1 MTISSR
7 PRGSG
12 WGGFEMGFGSVNEG
26 FTSLLRIKDSEIRL
40 LCLEQGRDAVDKG
53 IHIGG
58 AFSAVVPLVA
68 LYYGGFMRYSVEEP
82 AKPGQDMFVLSKG
95 HAVAALASIYADL
108 GYFDR
113 SLLKNSRSY
122 ESILNG
128 HPGPLLAGIHIATGP
143 EGHGL
148 GVAQGF
154 ALAGREDPRFDVFCL
169 TGDGEIQAGMIWEA
183 AMFAGAKK
191 LDNLCLMV
199 DINGGQL
206 DNPRATAFPM
216 NNIEGWFESFG
227 WRVMLVDSTEYPAVL
242 QALGEFK
249 QSPRNGKPTAI
260 LCRTRKGAGGFSSF
274 CVSHKGEIPSDLAA
288 QEIQF
293 QERRKKLRM
302 ERYQEI
308 LASLPSEEATKLAAR
323 GKTMGIGGE
332 GAAVDGNHGA
342 GAPSAAAPRGD
353 VPGAGARVKKAPPR
367 DKRIPYNPERLPALD
382 PSRSYAA
389 SWVVSE
395 CMKEFGRSGKVAT
408 VDADLAST
416 SGLEGGLSWADS
428 TKAFNVGVAESNMT
442 NIGEALAVLG
452 YNTWVSTFC
461 PFFDWRVMRRIA
473 IGYQERREVI
483 ESAGWLSEG
492 HNLDLTFLAT
502 APNFET
508 KTNGSTHM
516 GNDDALVFS
525 ELAHLKIVDISCP
538 NQLIGFM
545 KWVMEGNKGLVYA
558 RIMRSA
564 SAVLYGSD
572 FVFDY
577 GKGYRLKG
585 GAEDE
590 AVIVSAGRGAHEAL
604 SAAALLEKEGIGV
617 GVIDMPSFDSTMM
630 AALIS
635 AGKLVIL
642 AEQNNGFLNKMT
654 RESLFGKKG
663 TGRVIAL
670 NALDSR
676 GERQFIHSATYPQL
690 LEHFRLS
697 PEAIAKRLRK
707 ELGR

>member
-1 MTISSR
+1 MEFGHIS
-7 PRGSG
+7 
-12 WGGFEMGFGSVNEG
+12 EG
-26 FTSLLRIKDSEIRL
+26 FTSLLRIKDSEIRI
-40 LCLEQGRDAVDKG
+40 LCLEQGRDAVDRG

-82 AKPGQDMFVLSKG
+82 TKIGQDMFILSKG

-108 GYFDR
+108 GYFDK

-183 AMFAGAKK
+183 VMFAGARKV
-191 LDNLCLMV
+191 DNLCLMV
-199 DINGGQL
+199 DVNGGQL

-216 NNIEGWFESFG
+216 NNIEGWFDSFG
-227 WRVMLVDSTEYPAVL
+227 WRVMSVDSTEYLAVL
-242 QALGEFK
+242 QALGKFK
-249 QSPRNGKPTAI
+249 QGPRNGKPTAI

-274 CVSHKGEIPSDLAA
+274 CVSHKGEIPPELAA

-293 QERRKKLRM
+293 QEQRKKLRIQ
-302 ERYQEI
+302 RYQEI
-308 LASLPSEEATKLAAR
+308 LASLPSEQAAQLITQATA
-323 GKTMGIGGE
+323 MGINGE
-332 GAAVDGNHGA
+332 GAATGSNPGA
-342 GAPSAAAPRGD
+342 GAPSASAPRGY
-353 VPGAGARVKKAPPR
+353 VPGAGARVRKAPPR
-367 DKRIPYNPERLPALD
+367 DKRIPYDPRRLPVLD
-382 PSRSYAA
+382 PSRSYMA

-416 SGLEGGLSWADS
+416 SGLEGGLAWTDS

-483 ESAGWLSEG
+483 VASGWLSEG

-564 SAVLYGSD
+564 SALLYGPD

-585 GAEDE
+585 GAEDD
-590 AVIVSAGRGAHEAL
+590 AVIVSAGRGVHEAL
-604 SAAALLEKEGIGV
+604 SAVALLEKVGIKA
-617 GVIDMPSFDSTMM
+617 GVIDMPSFDSQMLSS
-630 AALIS
+630 LIR
-635 AGKLVIL
+635 AGKLIVL
-642 AEQNNGFLNKMT
+642 AEQNNGFLYKMT
-654 RESLFGKKG
+654 KEALFGKEAG
-663 TGRVIAL
+663 ARIIAL

-676 GERQFIHSATYPQL
+676 GERRFIHSATYPQL
-690 LEHFRLS
+690 LEHFTLS
-697 PEAIAKRLRK
+697 PAAIAQRVKS

>member
-1 MTISSR
+1 MEI
-7 PRGSG
+7 GD
-12 WGGFEMGFGSVNEG
+12 MGEG
-26 FTSLLRIKDSEIRL
+26 FISLLRIKDSEIRI
-40 LCLEQGRDAVDKG
+40 LCLEQGRDAVDRG
-53 IHIGG
+53 IHVGG

-82 AKPGQDMFVLSKG
+82 TKPGQDLFVLSKG
-95 HAVAALASIYADL
+95 HAVAALASVYADL
-108 GYFDR
+108 GYFGRD
-113 SLLKNSRSY
+113 LLKNSRSH

-128 HPGPLLAGIHIATGP
+128 HPGPLLPGIHIATGP

-154 ALAGREDPRFDVFCL
+154 ALAGKEDPRFDVFCL

-183 AMFAGAKK
+183 VMFAGAKK

-199 DINGGQL
+199 DVNGGQL

-227 WRVMLVDSTEYPAVL
+227 WRVLSVDSTEYPAVL

-249 QSPRNGKPTAI
+249 QGSRNGKPTAI

-274 CVSHKGEIPSDLAA
+274 CVSHKTEIPPEIAA

-293 QERRKKLRM
+293 QERRKKLRV
-302 ERYQEI
+302 ERYKEI
-308 LASLPSEEATKLAAR
+308 VATLPPEEAAKLAAR
-323 GKTMGIGGE
+323 GKAMGIGGE
-332 GAAVDGNHGA
+332 GTAIK
-342 GAPSAAAPRGD
+342 
-353 VPGAGARVKKAPPR
+353 GARVRKAPPR
-367 DKRIPYNPERLPALD
+367 DKRIPYDPGRLPVLD
-382 PSRSYAA
+382 PSRSYMA

-395 CMKEFGRSGKVAT
+395 CMKEFGRSGKIAT

-416 SGLEGGLSWADS
+416 SGLEGGLAWADS

-473 IGYQERREVI
+473 IGYQERREAI
-483 ESAGWLSEG
+483 ESGGWLSEG

-508 KTNGSTHM
+508 RTNGSTHM

-545 KWVMEGNKGLVYA
+545 KWVMEGNRGLVYA

-577 GKGYRLKG
+577 GKGYRLRG
-585 GAEDE
+585 GEDE
-590 AVIVSAGRGAHEAL
+590 QAVIVSAGRGAHEAL
-604 SAAALLEKEGIGV
+604 SAAALLEKNGIRA
-617 GVIDMPSFDSTMM
+617 GVIDMPSFDQEMM
-630 AALIS
+630 GALVNG
-635 AGKLVIL
+635 GKLVVL
-642 AEQNNGFLNKMT
+642 AEQNNGFLYKMT
-654 RESLFGKKG
+654 REALFGK
-663 TGRVIAL
+663 TGNPRLVAL

-676 GERQFIHSATYPQL
+676 GERRFIHSATYPQL
-690 LEHFRLS
+690 LEHFTLS
-697 PEAIAKRLRK
+697 AEAIARRVRS

>member
-1 MTISSR
+1 MEFSST
-7 PRGSG
+7 
-12 WGGFEMGFGSVNEG
+12 NEG
-26 FTSLLRIKDSEIRL
+26 LASLLRIKDSEIRI
-40 LCLEQGRDAVDKG
+40 LCLEQGRDAVDRG

-82 AKPGQDMFVLSKG
+82 TRLGQDMFVLSKG
-95 HAVAALASIYADL
+95 HAVAALASVYADL
-108 GYFDR
+108 GYFDKA
-113 SLLKNSRSY
+113 LLKNSRSY

-154 ALAGREDPRFDVFCL
+154 ALAGKEDPRFDVFCL

-183 AMFAGAKK
+183 VMFAGAKK
-191 LDNLCLMV
+191 VDNLCLMV

-227 WRVMLVDSTEYPAVL
+227 WKVVTVDSTDYPAVL
-242 QALGEFK
+242 QALGDFK

-260 LCRTRKGAGGFSSF
+260 LCRTRKGSGGFSSF
-274 CVSHKGEIPSDLAA
+274 CVSHKVDIPLEIAT
-288 QEIQF
+288 QEIKF
-293 QERRKKLRM
+293 QEQRKMLRI
-302 ERYQEI
+302 ERYQEV
-308 LASLPSEEATKLAAR
+308 LASLAPKEAAEMEAKGR
-323 GKTMGIGGE
+323 SMGIG
-332 GAAVDGNHGA
+332 AQ
-342 GAPSAAAPRGD
+342 R
-353 VPGAGARVKKAPPR
+353 AGARVRKAQPR
-367 DKRIPYNPERLPALD
+367 DKRIPYDPKRLPVLD

-416 SGLEGGLSWADS
+416 SGLEGGLAWADS
-428 TKAFNVGVAESNMT
+428 TKAFNVGVAESNMI

-452 YNTWVSTFC
+452 NNTWVSTFC

-473 IGYQERREVI
+473 IGYQERREAI
-483 ESAGWLSEG
+483 ESSGWLSEG

-516 GNDDALVFS
+516 GNDDALLFS
-525 ELAHLKIVDISCP
+525 ELAHLKIIDISCP

-545 KWVMEGNKGLVYA
+545 KWVMEGNKGLIYA
-558 RIMRSA
+558 RIMRAA

-572 FVFDY
+572 FIFDY
-577 GKGYRLKG
+577 GKGYRLRG
-585 GAEDE
+585 GEKDQ
-590 AVIVSAGRGAHEAL
+590 AVIVSAGRGVYEAL
-604 SAAALLEKEGIGV
+604 TAATLLEKEGIEA
-617 GVIDMPSFDSTMM
+617 GVIDMPSFDSDMM
-630 AALIS
+630 ATLAHS
-635 AGKLVIL
+635 GKLIIL
-642 AEQNNGFLNKMT
+642 VEQNNGFLYKRT
-654 RESLFGKKG
+654 KETFFGKEG
-663 TGRVIAL
+663 AGRIIAL
-670 NALDSR
+670 NTLDSK
-676 GERQFIHSATYPQL
+676 GERRFIHSATYAQL
-690 LEHFRLS
+690 LEHFTLS
-697 PEAIAKRLRK
+697 PKDIARRVQK

>member
-1 MTISSR
+1 MEFSST
-7 PRGSG
+7 
-12 WGGFEMGFGSVNEG
+12 NEG
-26 FTSLLRIKDSEIRL
+26 LASLLRIKDSEIRI
-40 LCLEQGRDAVDKG
+40 LCLEQGRDAVDRG

-82 AKPGQDMFVLSKG
+82 TRLGQDMFVLSKG
-95 HAVAALASIYADL
+95 HAVAALASVYADL
-108 GYFDR
+108 GYFDK

-154 ALAGREDPRFDVFCL
+154 ALAGKEDPRFDVFCL

-183 AMFAGAKK
+183 TMFAGAKK

-227 WRVMLVDSTEYPAVL
+227 WKVVTVDSTDYPAVL
-242 QALGEFK
+242 QALGDFK

-260 LCRTRKGAGGFSSF
+260 LCRTRKGSGGFSSF
-274 CVSHKGEIPSDLAA
+274 CVSHKVDIPLEIAA
-288 QEIQF
+288 QEMKF
-293 QERRKKLRM
+293 QEQRKKLRI
-302 ERYQEI
+302 ERYQEV
-308 LASLPSEEATKLAAR
+308 LASLAPKEAAEMEAKGR
-323 GKTMGIGGE
+323 SMGIG
-332 GAAVDGNHGA
+332 AQ
-342 GAPSAAAPRGD
+342 R
-353 VPGAGARVKKAPPR
+353 AGARVRKAQPR
-367 DKRIPYNPERLPALD
+367 DKRIPYDPKRLPVLD

-416 SGLEGGLSWADS
+416 SGLEGGLAWADS
-428 TKAFNVGVAESNMT
+428 TKAFNVGVAESNMI

-452 YNTWVSTFC
+452 NNTWVSTFC

-473 IGYQERREVI
+473 IGYQERREAI
-483 ESAGWLSEG
+483 ESSGWLSEG

-516 GNDDALVFS
+516 GNDDALLFS

-545 KWVMEGNKGLVYA
+545 KWVMEGNRGLIYA
-558 RIMRSA
+558 RIMRAA

-577 GKGYRLKG
+577 GKGYRLRG
-585 GAEDE
+585 GEE
-590 AVIVSAGRGAHEAL
+590 EQAVIISASRGVYEAL
-604 SAAALLEKEGIGV
+604 SAASLLKKEGIEA
-617 GVIDMPSFDSTMM
+617 GVIDMPSFDPDMM
-630 AALIS
+630 AALARS
-635 AGKLVIL
+635 GKLVIL
-642 AEQNNGFLNKMT
+642 AEQNNGFLYKRT
-654 RESLFGKKG
+654 KETFFGKEE
-663 TGRVIAL
+663 TGRIIAL
-670 NALDSR
+670 NTLDSK
-676 GERQFIHSATYPQL
+676 GERRFIHSATYDQL
-690 LEHFRLS
+690 LEHFTLS
-697 PEAIAKRLRK
+697 PAAIAQRVRS

>member
-1 MTISSR
+1 MEFSST
-7 PRGSG
+7 
-12 WGGFEMGFGSVNEG
+12 NEG
-26 FTSLLRIKDSEIRL
+26 LASLLRIKDSEIRI
-40 LCLEQGRDAVDKG
+40 LCLEQGRDAVDRG

-82 AKPGQDMFVLSKG
+82 TRLGQDMFVLSKG
-95 HAVAALASIYADL
+95 HAVAALASVYADL
-108 GYFDR
+108 GYFDNA
-113 SLLKNSRSY
+113 LLKNSRSY

-154 ALAGREDPRFDVFCL
+154 ALAGKEDPRFDVFCL

-183 AMFAGAKK
+183 VMFAGAKK
-191 LDNLCLMV
+191 VDNLCLMV

-227 WRVMLVDSTEYPAVL
+227 WKVVTVDSTDYPAVL
-242 QALGEFK
+242 QALGDFK

-260 LCRTRKGAGGFSSF
+260 LCRTRKGSGGFSSF
-274 CVSHKGEIPSDLAA
+274 CVSHKVDIPLEIAT
-288 QEIQF
+288 QEIKF
-293 QERRKKLRM
+293 QEQRKMLRI
-302 ERYQEI
+302 ERYQEV
-308 LASLPSEEATKLAAR
+308 LASLATKEAAEMEAKGR
-323 GKTMGIGGE
+323 SMGIG
-332 GAAVDGNHGA
+332 AQ
-342 GAPSAAAPRGD
+342 R
-353 VPGAGARVKKAPPR
+353 AGARVRKAPPR
-367 DKRIPYNPERLPALD
+367 DKRIPYDPKRLPVLD

-416 SGLEGGLSWADS
+416 SGLEGGLAWADS
-428 TKAFNVGVAESNMT
+428 TKAFNVGVAESNMI

-452 YNTWVSTFC
+452 NNTWVSTFC

-473 IGYQERREVI
+473 IGYQERREAI
-483 ESAGWLSEG
+483 ESSGWLSEG

-516 GNDDALVFS
+516 GNDDALLFS

-545 KWVMEGNKGLVYA
+545 KWVMEGNKGLIYA
-558 RIMRSA
+558 RIMRAA

-572 FVFDY
+572 FIFDY
-577 GKGYRLKG
+577 GKGYRLRG
-585 GAEDE
+585 GEKDQ
-590 AVIVSAGRGAHEAL
+590 AVIVSAGRGVYEAL
-604 SAAALLEKEGIGV
+604 TAATLLEKEGIEA
-617 GVIDMPSFDSTMM
+617 GVIDMPSFDSDMM
-630 AALIS
+630 ATLAHS
-635 AGKLVIL
+635 GKLIIL
-642 AEQNNGFLNKMT
+642 VEQNNGFLYKRT
-654 RESLFGKKG
+654 KETFFGKEG
-663 TGRVIAL
+663 AGRIIAL
-670 NALDSR
+670 NTLDSK
-676 GERQFIHSATYPQL
+676 GERRFIHSATYAQL
-690 LEHFRLS
+690 LEHFTLS
-697 PEAIAKRLRK
+697 PKDIARRVQK